1 MAWHRWVSSH
11 QLFLLGKSH
20 VGDLVPSTLLSYCY
34 TTDASIFNSICFG
47 ITPFFISYGL
57 LCFACCY
64 FAFVKSCVYFR
75 YVLVSTYLNV
85 TYHIGMRRFDM
96 LQEQSLNNY
105 DESSWLLRCRPHHD
119 NIQYRLLI
127 QNSESLSWGFR
138 IQFCPSFPCGW
149 WSGSLFSLV
158 IPFCGPVLC
167 TWWIFFYHL
176 QRRNVASSPHIIHPH
191 SSHSNTTPLSHWTMI
206 DSCPTTQEMILHGRE
221 S

>member
-1 MAWHRWVSSH
+1 MI
-11 QLFLLGKSH
+11 LFLGYRTQKGNINGWPGTVECQAISC
-20 VGDLVPSTLLSYCY
+20 SYWAKVMWVIWYRVHCY
-34 TTDASIFNSICFG
+34 HIV
-47 ITPFFISYGL
+47 TPLMLRCLIAYVLELRHFFISYGL

-85 TYHIGMRRFDM
+85 TCHIGMRRFDM

-138 IQFCPSFPCGW
+138 IKFCPSFPCGW

-158 IPFCGPVLC
+158 IPFCGPILC
-167 TWWIFFYHL
+167 TNRIFFIICSAETWPVRPILYIHTHHIQIQHL
-176 QRRNVASSPHIIHPH
+176 
-191 SSHSNTTPLSHWTMI
+191 
-206 DSCPTTQEMILHGRE
+206 
-221 S
+221 